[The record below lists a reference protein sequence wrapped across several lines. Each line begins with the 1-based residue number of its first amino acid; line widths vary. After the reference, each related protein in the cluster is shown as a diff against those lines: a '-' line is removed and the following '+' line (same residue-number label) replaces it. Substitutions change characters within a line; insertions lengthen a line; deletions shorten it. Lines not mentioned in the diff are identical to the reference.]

1 MIGLN
6 LVSTRCLQ
14 DPGEEAGATS
24 AAGTVTSL
32 ATARHPAAKGPE
44 AGAATSVERKAILL
58 GIAPSPL
65 VVVQQEVAP
74 VTSVGRRATSPVTAL
89 SSRRKMV
96 STVLA
101 FCRHGQVLV

>member
-14 DPGEEAGATS
+14 APGEEVGATS
-24 AAGTVTSL
+24 VARTVTSL
-32 ATARHPAAKGPE
+32 ATAHHPAAKGPE
-44 AGAATSVERKAILL
+44 VEAATSAERKAILL

-65 VVVQQEVAP
+65 VVGQQEVAP
-74 VTSVGRRATSPVTAL
+74 VTSVGRQATSPVTAL
-89 SSRRKMV
+89 SSHRKMV